1 MLSFLIEKEFKQLAR
16 NKIIPRM
23 LVALPLMA
31 MLVFPWAANL
41 EIKNVRVDV
50 VDNDHSPLSQRL
62 VAEIGGSAYFNISG
76 TSDSYPDALRKVDS
90 DEADMIFVVPQNFE
104 KDLVNGQ
111 GTQVQIAANSVNGT
125 KGTLGSSH
133 MVSMISGSTAL
144 REYSEKVKVTSAGQD
159 IPSFS
164 VSPLYKFN
172 PSLDYKVF
180 MVPALMVML
189 LTIICGF
196 FPALNIVGEK
206 ESGTIEQ
213 INVTPVGK
221 FQFILAKLI
230 PLWIIGIVIMGLSLL
245 LAKVIYGIAP
255 AGSIW
260 TLMLF
265 TGVYI
270 LGGDGFV
277 ETDFLGNVISGSK
290 KPTREVFLHGLL
302 YRLMPDAGSIVHTH
316 SPWAVTWSYGHDE
329 LPRKTYHSEL
339 KIKHRIPVLHIP
351 SPIVR
356 PEDEPVI
363 HTMLEKIP
371 NISAFLL
378 EGHGVVALGK
388 TAKEA
393 EHLAE
398 LIEETSQI
406 VVCTTLLNKLR
417 T

>member
-23 LVALPLMA
+23 LVALPLIA

-62 VAEIGGSAYFNISG
+62 MAEIGGSAYFNISG

-125 KGTLGSSH
+125 KGTLGSSY

-206 ESGTIEQ
+206 ESSTIEQ

-245 LAKVIYGIAP
+245 LAKIIYGIAP

-270 LGGDGFV
+270 LVVSG
-277 ETDFLGNVISGSK
+277 LGLVISNYASTIQQAMFVGFFFIMIFFLMGGMFTPVSSMPDWAQAITIVNPLKYFIEVMRLVYLKGSK
-290 KPTREVFLHGLL
+290 LVDMIPQFLALCGF
-302 YRLMPDAGSIVHTH
+302 AAAFGS
-316 SPWAVTWSYGHDE
+316 WAIISY
-329 LPRKTYHSEL
+329 KKS
-339 KIKHRIPVLHIP
+339 
-351 SPIVR
+351 S
-356 PEDEPVI
+356 
-363 HTMLEKIP
+363 
-371 NISAFLL
+371 
-378 EGHGVVALGK
+378 
-388 TAKEA
+388 
-393 EHLAE
+393 
-398 LIEETSQI
+398 
-406 VVCTTLLNKLR
+406 
-417 T
+417 

>member
-50 VDNDHSPLSQRL
+50 VDNNHSPLSQRL

-125 KGTLGSSH
+125 KGTLGSSY

-245 LAKVIYGIAP
+245 LAKIIYGIAP

-270 LGGDGFV
+270 LVVSG
-277 ETDFLGNVISGSK
+277 LGLVISNYASTIQQAMFVGFFFIMIFFLMGGMFTPVSSMPDWAQAITIVNPLKYFIEVMRLVYLKGSK
-290 KPTREVFLHGLL
+290 LVDMIPQFLALCGFAAAFGSWAIISTRNQV
-302 YRLMPDAGSIVHTH
+302 
-316 SPWAVTWSYGHDE
+316 
-329 LPRKTYHSEL
+329 
-339 KIKHRIPVLHIP
+339 
-351 SPIVR
+351 
-356 PEDEPVI
+356 
-363 HTMLEKIP
+363 
-371 NISAFLL
+371 NI
-378 EGHGVVALGK
+378 
-388 TAKEA
+388 
-393 EHLAE
+393 
-398 LIEETSQI
+398 QI
-406 VVCTTLLNKLR
+406 
-417 T
+417 

>member
-125 KGTLGSSH
+125 KGTLGSSY

-180 MVPALMVML
+180 MVPALMV
-189 LTIICGF
+189 
-196 FPALNIVGEK
+196 
-206 ESGTIEQ
+206 

-245 LAKVIYGIAP
+245 LAKIIYGIAP

-270 LGGDGFV
+270 LVVSG
-277 ETDFLGNVISGSK
+277 LGLVISNYASTIQQAMFVGFFFIMIFFLMGGMFTPVSSMPDWAQAITIVNPLKYFIEVMRLVYLKGSK
-290 KPTREVFLHGLL
+290 LVDMIPQFLALCGF
-302 YRLMPDAGSIVHTH
+302 AAAFGS
-316 SPWAVTWSYGHDE
+316 WAIISY
-329 LPRKTYHSEL
+329 KKS
-339 KIKHRIPVLHIP
+339 
-351 SPIVR
+351 S
-356 PEDEPVI
+356 
-363 HTMLEKIP
+363 
-371 NISAFLL
+371 
-378 EGHGVVALGK
+378 
-388 TAKEA
+388 
-393 EHLAE
+393 
-398 LIEETSQI
+398 
-406 VVCTTLLNKLR
+406 
-417 T
+417 

>member
-1 MLSFLIEKEFKQLAR
+1 MLSFLIEKEFKQLSR

-31 MLVFPWAANL
+31 MLVFPWAANQ

-50 VDNDHSPLSQRL
+50 VDNDHGPLSQRL

-111 GTQVQIAANSVNGT
+111 GTQVQIAANSVNGA
-125 KGTLGSSH
+125 KGSLGSSY

-144 REYSEKVKVTSAGQD
+144 REYSEKVKVTSTGKD

-180 MVPALMVML
+180 MVPALIVML

-270 LGGDGFV
+270 LVVSG
-277 ETDFLGNVISGSK
+277 LGLVISNYASTIQQAMFVGFFFIMIFFLMGGMFTPVSSMPDWAQAITIVNPLKYFIEVMRLVYLKGSK
-290 KPTREVFLHGLL
+290 FMDMIPQFLALCGF
-302 YRLMPDAGSIVHTH
+302 AAAFGS
-316 SPWAVTWSYGHDE
+316 WAIISY
-329 LPRKTYHSEL
+329 KKS
-339 KIKHRIPVLHIP
+339 
-351 SPIVR
+351 S
-356 PEDEPVI
+356 
-363 HTMLEKIP
+363 
-371 NISAFLL
+371 
-378 EGHGVVALGK
+378 
-388 TAKEA
+388 
-393 EHLAE
+393 
-398 LIEETSQI
+398 
-406 VVCTTLLNKLR
+406 
-417 T
+417 

>member
-1 MLSFLIEKEFKQLAR
+1 MSRVYEVVYQDLCVAAHRAYTRGIQTGSGGNLSAR
-16 NKIIPRM
+16 
-23 LVALPLMA
+23 LPDGSGM
-31 MLVFPWAANL
+31 
-41 EIKNVRVDV
+41 V
-50 VDNDHSPLSQRL
+50 VKSS
-62 VAEIGGSAYFNISG
+62 GGS
-76 TSDSYPDALRKVDS
+76 
-90 DEADMIFVVPQNFE
+90 
-104 KDLVNGQ
+104 
-111 GTQVQIAANSVNGT
+111 
-125 KGTLGSSH
+125 
-133 MVSMISGSTAL
+133 
-144 REYSEKVKVTSAGQD
+144 
-159 IPSFS
+159 
-164 VSPLYKFN
+164 
-172 PSLDYKVF
+172 
-180 MVPALMVML
+180 
-189 LTIICGF
+189 
-196 FPALNIVGEK
+196 
-206 ESGTIEQ
+206 
-213 INVTPVGK
+213 
-221 FQFILAKLI
+221 FIDC
-230 PLWIIGIVIMGLSLL
+230 
-245 LAKVIYGIAP
+245 
-255 AGSIW
+255 
-260 TLMLF
+260 T
-265 TGVYI
+265 T
-270 LGGDGFV
+270 GGDGFV

-406 VVCTTLLNKLR
+406 VVCATLLNKLR